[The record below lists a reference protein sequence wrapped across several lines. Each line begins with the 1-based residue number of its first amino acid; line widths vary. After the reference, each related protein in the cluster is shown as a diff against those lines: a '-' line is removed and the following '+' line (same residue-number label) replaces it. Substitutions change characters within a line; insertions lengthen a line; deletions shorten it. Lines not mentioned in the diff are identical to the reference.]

1 MRNLSPRGWMLR
13 LIMRLPAGLRPG
25 AGIKRHLA
33 VALAGL
39 LIMAFGASMFY
50 ERRPPLYEM
59 LLLAGGLALVAMGI
73 VAFVR
78 KVVRM
83 PAGNP
88 ASQSVSQ
95 RLYHLNV
102 LQKGPRIVAMGGGSG
117 LSLLRGL
124 KQITSN
130 ITAIVTV
137 ADDGG
142 GSGMLRDDLGML
154 PPGDIRNC
162 ILALSEAEPVME
174 QLLQYR
180 FPEGQLK
187 GQSFGN
193 LLLAAMADTSG
204 GFLEGVRRVS
214 DILNV
219 EGRVLPVTL
228 DDVTLQ
234 ARLQSGEVVS
244 GESNIGMSQKTR
256 ASRIQELWL
265 QPVDCTPLPEALEAI
280 AEAEVIVI
288 GPGSLYTSLL
298 PNLLVPGVA
307 DAIRRSPALKVYV
320 LNLMTQPGET
330 EGLGA
335 VDHLKALE
343 AHCGPALVDIVL
355 ANNDLLMPEALL
367 QRYRD
372 DSAVPIEAPRAAI
385 EALGYRVVERPL
397 LKVSRDMVR
406 HSYSGLAA
414 AISEIIKYHRR

>member
-1 MRNLSPRGWMLR
+1 MRAWALR
-13 LIMRLPAGLRPG
+13 LILRLPAALRPG

-33 VALAGL
+33 VALVGL
-39 LIMAFGASMFY
+39 LIMSYGASLFY
-50 ERRPPLYEM
+50 ERRAPLYELVM
-59 LLLAGGLALVAMGI
+59 LTVGLALMAAGI
-73 VAFVR
+73 AAFVR
-78 KVVRM
+78 KVVRL
-83 PAGNP
+83 PAGQG
-88 ASQSVSQ
+88 AGRVGD
-95 RLYHLNV
+95 RLYALNV
-102 LQKGPRIVAMGGGSG
+102 LHKGPRIVAIGGGSG
-117 LSLLRGL
+117 LSSLLRGL
-124 KQITSN
+124 KQV
-130 ITAIVTV
+130 TANLTAVVTV

-193 LLLAAMADTSG
+193 LFLAAMAGTSG
-204 GFLEGVRRVS
+204 GFLEGVQRLS

-228 DDVTLQ
+228 DDVRLQ

-244 GESNIGMSQKTR
+244 GESSIGMSQRTR
-256 ASRIQELWL
+256 GSRIQRLWL
-265 QPVDCTPLPEALEAI
+265 QPENCQPLPEALQAI
-280 AEAEVIVI
+280 TEAELIVI

-298 PNLLVPGVA
+298 PNLLVRGVV
-307 DAIRRSPALKVYV
+307 DAIRRNPAPKVFV

-335 VDHLKALE
+335 VEHLQALQ
-343 AHCGPALVDIVL
+343 AHCGGGLVNVVL
-355 ANNDLLMPEALL
+355 ANNDFTLPPELLERYRADGAQPIRAEREAL
-367 QRYRD
+367 
-372 DSAVPIEAPRAAI
+372 EAM
-385 EALGYRVVERPL
+385 GYRVVERPL
-397 LKVSRDMVR
+397 LRVSRDMVR

-414 AISEIIKYHRR
+414 AIMGILRRY